1 MELPP
6 PLPEKP
12 SFMSRGEKKATSVE
26 AQSSASTNSPT
37 KRNKPL
43 PPRPDLNDQPEATRN
58 ENNEA
63 ASPVNGV
70 DAVVT
75 EANPGTHYQAVDDE
89 NAMMVNGNNPGGGN
103 AACHYQTVDEEK
115 MEIENDPALINDSHY
130 QAIDDQK
137 MDPEYTE
144 PRGRLNTHSSNPDLT
159 KILEQK
165 GKLEPRKRTTI
176 HRSMPSLAQYS
187 LVDKKSKGSPK
198 LAKSGSTF
206 KLFKKIG
213 RHSKKAEES
222 YEKVPRKS
230 KKKDKTESASSLK
243 RLVPEDEAVSYV
255 DIDGEESTLA
265 KNLME
270 RRDSKR
276 PLPDLPPLG
285 SADV

>member
-1 MELPP
+1 
-6 PLPEKP
+6 
-12 SFMSRGEKKATSVE
+12 MSRGEKKPAKDSPSSTS
-26 AQSSASTNSPT
+26 TDNPK

-43 PPRPDLNDQPEATRN
+43 PPKPDMNEEGTAN
-58 ENNEA
+58 ENSQNSPNFQKNEPA
-63 ASPVNGV
+63 DVMNSV
-70 DAVVT
+70 DTKT
-75 EANPGTHYQAVDDE
+75 EENLGPHYQSVDDE
-89 NAMMVNGNNPGGGN
+89 KAPVLNGIKPGEGN
-103 AACHYQTVDEEK
+103 DACHYQSVDDEK
-115 MEIENDPALINDSHY
+115 MEIENDPALINSSHY
-130 QAIDDQK
+130 QAIDDQN
-137 MDPEYTE
+137 MEPEYAE

-159 KILEQK
+159 KILPHK
-165 GKLEPRKRTTI
+165 GKLEPAKRTTI

-187 LVDKKSKGSPK
+187 IVDKKSKGSPK

-230 KKKDKTESASSLK
+230 KKKDKVESTSSLK
-243 RLVPEDEAVSYV
+243 RLVPEDEAASYV

-265 KNLME
+265 KSLMD

-276 PLPDLPPLG
+276 PLPDIPAEW

>member
-1 MELPP
+1 
-6 PLPEKP
+6 
-12 SFMSRGEKKATSVE
+12 MSRGEKKPTKDPPSLTSR
-26 AQSSASTNSPT
+26 NSPK

-43 PPRPDLNDQPEATRN
+43 PPRPDMNEEGTATENSPNSPNFQIN
-58 ENNEA
+58 EPA
-63 ASPVNGV
+63 DVMNGV
-70 DAVVT
+70 DTLT
-75 EANPGTHYQAVDDE
+75 ENLGPHYQSVDDQSPLV
-89 NAMMVNGNNPGGGN
+89 VNGTKGN
-103 AACHYQTVDEEK
+103 DACHYQSVDDEK
-115 MEIENDPALINDSHY
+115 MEIENDPALINSSHY
-130 QAIDDQK
+130 QVIDDQK
-137 MDPEYTE
+137 MEPEYTE

-159 KILEQK
+159 KIGPHK
-165 GKLEPRKRTTI
+165 GKMEPAKRTTI

-187 LVDKKSKGSPK
+187 IVDKKSKGSPK

-230 KKKDKTESASSLK
+230 KRKDKMESTSSLK

-255 DIDGEESTLA
+255 DIDGEESTIA
-265 KNLME
+265 KNLMD

-276 PLPDLPPLG
+276 PLPEPPAEW